1 MRLNRRWIYLR
12 YLLLTMVL
20 FFSANLRAQTH
31 EATQLILNYEKLT
44 QLREILS
51 QMQQG
56 YSVLSQGY
64 LRVKEMAEGDFK
76 IHEVFLDGLLLVSPQ
91 VRKYYKVAEIINY
104 QRRIL
109 KEFKTTYREIKN
121 RDGFTMMELGYLN
134 KIYQDLFQLS
144 LRNLEELGLV
154 LTAGKV
160 RMSDFERIQAVDRL
174 YDEMSGLLVNLR
186 SLNSKVMTL
195 HFLRTTSHQEVEH
208 LLNLNDLKNE

>member
-1 MRLNRRWIYLR
+1 MRLNKRWVYQRI
-12 YLLLTMVL
+12 LLVAMVL
-20 FFSANLRAQTH
+20 FMSANLRAQTH

-56 YSVLSQGY
+56 YSVLNQGY

-91 VRKYYKVAEIINY
+91 VRKYYKVAVIIDY
-104 QRRIL
+104 QRKIL
-109 KEFKTTYREIKN
+109 KEFKTTYQEIKHQ
-121 RDGFTMMELGYLN
+121 DGFTMMELGYLN
-134 KIYQDLFQLS
+134 KIYEDLFQLS

-154 LTAGKV
+154 LTAGEV
-160 RMSDFERIQAVDRL
+160 RMSDFERIQAIDRL
-174 YDEMSGLLVNLR
+174 HDEMSGLLVNLR
-186 SLNSKVMTL
+186 SLNSQVMSL
-195 HFLRTTSHQEVEH
+195 YFHRARSHQEVEH